1 MKSPFAIFRKNA
13 RVLTVVLT
21 GLAMFAFVVMDQLRS
36 NPQLFPILMAGL
48 LLGAAF
54 FFLGRPSGHGNEYGV
69 GGLLLGV
76 VLMAYVV
83 PTFTG
88 DRAAIELTIGS
99 LSEQEV
105 NEHLRRRELANQ
117 FVAQARSKTEQQPSQ
132 SPFNFGAD
140 SKDSAAM
147 SMILRHEA
155 DQMGIGLS
163 DQAVNDFIMQVT
175 DSKLS
180 QQEFKDIRM
189 KMRLSETELY
199 DILRENLR
207 ANLALQMLVPR
218 EYTTPAQFWEY
229 YRRLN
234 VKQEIE
240 VAAIPV
246 SAFLDGVG
254 EPSDGDVAAL
264 FEQYKNNAPTGFLTF
279 LEQKEM
285 LKRPP
290 QPAFK
295 QPRKIRIAYLE
306 VDYEKVSAKLQKD
319 DDPMVIDEQV
329 EQFYEENKAIRYRE
343 PSNFDDE
350 QPPFDLSTFPDED
363 KPIDPVLKD
372 DPSEEKQSPKTE
384 TPKAEAPDKNSEE
397 AAKSK
402 TDGKADEGAQF
413 SVSDDEDIATDTKT
427 ESDEKTKTD
436 DKVKADGEAV
446 EAPDPKGSEEPEPDE
461 PPVEAPIPVNYLP
474 LDDELKDEIREE
486 LLHDRV
492 ILEVEQIRVRVDDFI
507 RDIED
512 EYVIGDGSTKEPTAK
527 EKAAQAKK
535 ITDKIKKFAAAEG
548 LRYVELDLLGF
559 RDLSDKGEK
568 AAELWNEIHGAET
581 QPEESDLPTL
591 NYLIAQAIEPTVV
604 QDFNR
609 SEPPTTLQV
618 LFGREDERLFARE
631 SARDPIS
638 NNQYIYWKL
647 EDKATEVPKLDDPG
661 IRKQVVAAWKE
672 QAARKPA
679 NDRATELAE
688 RVREAL
694 TEKQTMEAALAG
706 QTVTKSA
713 DSVELTVQDTG
724 ELFSWLTIPTAQ
736 SPIAF
741 IKPRPALSTIAAVEK
756 AGNDF
761 MRMAF
766 DGLDVGEVGVAPNAD
781 MTVYHIILVKNRIPE
796 APEGDAKFQ
805 DEFTKETLFG
815 SYIPQLNGAT
825 STYYYLTDGNQG
837 ALTGRWRQKLLK
849 KYEYKRSK

>member
-48 LLGAAF
+48 LLGCAF
-54 FFLGRPSGHGNEYGV
+54 WILGRPSGHGNEYGV

-88 DRAAIELTIGS
+88 ADAAVELTIGS
-99 LSEQEV
+99 LSEQDV
-105 NEHLRRRELANQ
+105 NEHLRRRQLANQ
-117 FVAQARSKTEQQPSQ
+117 FVAQARSETEQQPSQ
-132 SPFNFGAD
+132 PPFNFGAD
-140 SKDSAAM
+140 GKDSAAM

-163 DQAVNDFIMQVT
+163 DKAVNDFIMEVT

-180 QQEFKDIRM
+180 QKQFKEIRM
-189 KMRLSETELY
+189 KLRLSETELY
-199 DILRENLR
+199 EILRENLR

-234 VKQEIE
+234 VKQEIQ

-246 SAFLDGVG
+246 SDFVPGVG
-254 EPSDGDVAAL
+254 DPSDSDVLAL
-264 FEQYKNNAPTGFLTF
+264 FDQYKNNAPTGFLTP
-279 LEQKEM
+279 E
-285 LKRPP
+285 
-290 QPAFK
+290 PAFK

-306 VDYEKVSAKLQKD
+306 VDYEQVSARIQKD
-319 DDPMVIDEQV
+319 PKRTVTDEEV

-343 PSNFDDE
+343 PSSGDDE
-350 QPPFDLSTFPDED
+350 QPPFDLSTFPGSGLSTPPDED

-372 DPSEEKQSPKTE
+372 DPLTEKQPSETDKPKTE
-384 TPKAEAPDKNSEE
+384 SPDK
-397 AAKSK
+397 KSDDASK
-402 TDGKADEGAQF
+402 SNPDDKADDGAQF
-413 SVSDDEDIATDTKT
+413 SVSDDSVSDNSASDNSASDDTATDSKA
-427 ESDEKTKTD
+427 DTD
-436 DKVKADGEAV
+436 DEP
-446 EAPDPKGSEEPEPDE
+446 APPALPETPPK
-461 PPVEAPIPVNYLP
+461 YFP
-474 LDDELKDEIREE
+474 LDDELKDEIRDE

-492 ILEVEQIRVRVDDFI
+492 TLEVEQIRVRVEGFI
-507 RDIED
+507 RDLED
-512 EYVIGDGSTKEPTAK
+512 EYIIGAETAKEPTAE
-527 EKAAQAKK
+527 EKAAQAKTM
-535 ITDKIKKFAAAEG
+535 TDAIQKYATAEG
-548 LRYVELDLLGF
+548 LRYVELELLGF
-559 RDLSDKGEK
+559 RELSEKGEK
-568 AAELWNEIHGAET
+568 AAKLWNEIHGAET
-581 QPEESDLPTL
+581 QPEDSDLPTL
-591 NYLIAQAIEPTVV
+591 NYLIAQAIEPTAV

-618 LFGREDERLFARE
+618 LFGRQDERLFSRE
-631 SARDPIS
+631 SAQDPIS
-638 NNQYIYWKL
+638 NNQYVYWKL
-647 EDKATEVPKLDDPG
+647 EDKASEVPTLEDPD

-672 QAARKPA
+672 QQARKPA
-679 NDRATELAE
+679 EERATELAK

-694 TEKQTMEAALAG
+694 AEKQTMEQALKD
-706 QTVTKSA
+706 QTVTGKS
-713 DSVELTVQDTG
+713 DGLELTVQDTG

-741 IKPRPALSTIAAVEK
+741 IKPPPALSTIAAVEK

-761 MRMAF
+761 MRTAF

-781 MTVYHIILVKNRIPE
+781 MTAYHIILVKNRIPE
-796 APEGDAKFQ
+796 TPEGDAKFHE
-805 DEFTKETLFG
+805 DFSKETLFG

-837 ALTGRWRQKLLK
+837 AMTGRWRQKLLK
-849 KYEYKRSK
+849 KYDYKRSK